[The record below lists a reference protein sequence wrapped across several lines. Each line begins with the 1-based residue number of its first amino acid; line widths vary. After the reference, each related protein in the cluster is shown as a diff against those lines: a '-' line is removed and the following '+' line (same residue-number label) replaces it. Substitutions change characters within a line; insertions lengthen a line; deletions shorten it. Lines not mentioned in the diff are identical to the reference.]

1 MTVIPYSINKREDW
15 DSFVRRSK
23 NGTFLL
29 QRGFM
34 DYHADRFFD
43 CSVMVYDGISPA
55 DGYTEEAPGSRGL
68 VAVFPANW
76 VESEACVY
84 SHQGLTYGGLIVLP
98 EVTQTDVLRI
108 MRAVL
113 LYYQS
118 YLQAQRVVVKP
129 IPYIYSDIPSG
140 EELYALFRAGA
151 VLKSRQVS
159 TAVSMA
165 HPMKMRTLRLRQA
178 KKAIEHGFYI
188 DRMTE
193 GDTQTLDEYWKLLD
207 QVLQAHHHVHPVHS
221 TEEMKLLMQRF
232 PKEIKLYLVRHD
244 REIVAG
250 TVVFET
256 EHVAHV
262 QYIAA
267 GDEGRT
273 FGALDL
279 LFRHLINERYK
290 QMEYVDF
297 GISTEHGG
305 TVLNEGLIFQKE
317 GFGGRAVCYDVYDV
331 PLERAKLMEMCGKQP
346 GDEEEKVLY
355 LDIKKISD
363 SFEPALTEEVTR
375 VVHSGWYL
383 HGRENKRFARL
394 YADYCGVSCC
404 VPTANGLDALTN
416 VLRAYSQLLGWHE
429 GDEVIVPANTFIA
442 TILAITHAGLT
453 PVLCEPSLS
462 DYLIDVKLIE
472 PLITP
477 RTRAIMPVHL
487 YGRLCNMQAIRSIAD
502 AHGLKVI
509 DDAAQAHG
517 ARTGGSR
524 AGALADATAFSFYPG
539 KNLGALGDAGCVTT
553 NDEQLARVVQAMGD
567 YGSEEKYVHE
577 YKGVNSRMDEIQ
589 AAVLSLKLGRLDED
603 NDRRR
608 EIARLYDQGIQNPLV
623 TLPLAASEPE
633 SNVYHVYPVRCPARR
648 QLQEYLAAHGIQ
660 AQIHYPT
667 PPHKQAAYA
676 EWADRKYRVT
686 ERIHAEELSLP
697 ISPVLTNEEVKRVID
712 AVNAFNVEL

>member
-1 MTVIPYSINKREDW
+1 MTVIPYSINKREEW

-43 CSVMVYDGISPA
+43 CSVMVYEGITPA
-55 DGYTEEAPGSRGL
+55 DGYQEEAPDSKGL
-68 VAVFPANW
+68 VALFPANW
-76 VESEACVY
+76 VEDEACVY
-84 SHQGLTYGGLIVLP
+84 SHQGLTYGGLLVLP
-98 EVTQTDVLRI
+98 EVTQTEVLRI
-108 MRAVL
+108 LRAVL

-118 YLQAQRVVVKP
+118 YLQARRVVVKP
-129 IPYIYSDIPSG
+129 IPYIYSGVPSG
-140 EELYALFRAGA
+140 EELYALYRAGA
-151 VLKSRQVS
+151 VLKNRQVS

-165 HPMKMRTLRLRQA
+165 HPLKMRTLRTRQA

-193 GDTQTLDEYWKLLD
+193 GDYSTLEEYWQLLD
-207 QVLQAHHHVHPVHS
+207 GVLEAYHHVHPVH
-221 TEEMKLLMQRF
+221 TADEMKLLMQRF
-232 PKEIKLYLVRHD
+232 PKEIKLYLVRHEH
-244 REIVAG
+244 RIVAG

-256 EHVAHV
+256 ERVAHV
-262 QYIAA
+262 QYIAS
-267 GDEGRT
+267 GEEGRA

-290 QMEYVDF
+290 QVEYVDF
-297 GISTEHGG
+297 GISTERGG
-305 TVLNEGLIFQKE
+305 AFLNEGLIFQKE

-331 PLERAKLMEMCGKQP
+331 PLDRNRLMDMCGKQH
-346 GDEEEKVLY
+346 GGEEERILY
-355 LDIKKISD
+355 LDLKRVSD
-363 SFEPALTEEVTR
+363 SFEPALSEEVAR
-375 VVHSGWYL
+375 VVRSGWYL
-383 HGRENKRFARL
+383 QGRENERFARL
-394 YADYCGVSCC
+394 YAEYCGTAFC
-404 VPTANGLDALTN
+404 VPTGNGLDALTN
-416 VLRAYSQLLGWHE
+416 VLRAYRQLLGWQE
-429 GDEVIVPANTFIA
+429 ADEVIVPANTYIA

-453 PVLCEPSLS
+453 PVLCEPSMT
-462 DYLIDVKLIE
+462 DYLMDVTLIE

-487 YGRLCNMQAIRSIAD
+487 YGRLCDMDGIMAIAR

-517 ARTGGSR
+517 ASTGGRR
-524 AGALADATAFSFYPG
+524 AGSLADATAFSFYPG

-553 NDEQLARVVQAMGD
+553 NDEQLAHVVRAMGN
-567 YGSEEKYVHE
+567 YGSEEKYVHQ

-589 AAVLSLKLGRLDED
+589 AAVLSLKLARLDED
-603 NDRRR
+603 NRRRR
-608 EIARLYDQGIQNPLV
+608 EIARLYDEGIRNPLV
-623 TLPLAASEPE
+623 TLPLAAAEAE
-633 SNVYHVYPVRCPARR
+633 SNVYHIYPVRCPARD
-648 QLQEYLAAHGIQ
+648 QLLQYLADHGIQ
-660 AQIHYPT
+660 AQVHYPT

-697 ISPVLTNEEVKRVID
+697 ISPLLSDAEARRVID

>member
-1 MTVIPYSINKREDW
+1 M
-15 DSFVRRSK
+15 
-23 NGTFLL
+23 
-29 QRGFM
+29 
-34 DYHADRFFD
+34 
-43 CSVMVYDGISPA
+43 
-55 DGYTEEAPGSRGL
+55 
-68 VAVFPANW
+68 
-76 VESEACVY
+76 
-84 SHQGLTYGGLIVLP
+84 
-98 EVTQTDVLRI
+98 
-108 MRAVL
+108 
-113 LYYQS
+113 
-118 YLQAQRVVVKP
+118 
-129 IPYIYSDIPSG
+129 
-140 EELYALFRAGA
+140 
-151 VLKSRQVS
+151 
-159 TAVSMA
+159 
-165 HPMKMRTLRLRQA
+165 
-178 KKAIEHGFYI
+178 
-188 DRMTE
+188 
-193 GDTQTLDEYWKLLD
+193 
-207 QVLQAHHHVHPVHS
+207 
-221 TEEMKLLMQRF
+221 
-232 PKEIKLYLVRHD
+232 
-244 REIVAG
+244 
-250 TVVFET
+250 
-256 EHVAHV
+256 
-262 QYIAA
+262 
-267 GDEGRT
+267 
-273 FGALDL
+273 
-279 LFRHLINERYK
+279 
-290 QMEYVDF
+290 
-297 GISTEHGG
+297 
-305 TVLNEGLIFQKE
+305 
-317 GFGGRAVCYDVYDV
+317 
-331 PLERAKLMEMCGKQP
+331 
-346 GDEEEKVLY
+346 LY

-363 SFEPALTEEVTR
+363 SFEPTLTEEVTR

-462 DYLIDVKLIE
+462 DYLIDEKLIE

-517 ARTGGSR
+517 ARTGGLR

-623 TLPLAASEPE
+623 TLPLAASE
-633 SNVYHVYPVRCPARR
+633 
-648 QLQEYLAAHGIQ
+648 
-660 AQIHYPT
+660 
-667 PPHKQAAYA
+667 
-676 EWADRKYRVT
+676 
-686 ERIHAEELSLP
+686 
-697 ISPVLTNEEVKRVID
+697 
-712 AVNAFNVEL
+712 